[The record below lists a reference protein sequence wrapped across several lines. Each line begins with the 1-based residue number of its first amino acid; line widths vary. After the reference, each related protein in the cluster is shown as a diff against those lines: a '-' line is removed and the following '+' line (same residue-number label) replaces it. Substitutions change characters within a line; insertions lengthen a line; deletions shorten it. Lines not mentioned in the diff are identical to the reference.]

1 MDEEVIN
8 DLYSRAKSKGYSKG
22 REDFVKLLHNDSEV
36 INDSYSY
43 VKSKGYGKDINSFYN
58 LIGKVETEPS
68 TQKKKFVSDSSLED
82 GSSELPKS
90 TKPLSDMPTLDQQ
103 GLESAMA
110 KRQSVPTDMSGT
122 TIFKTDVKAKKTFE
136 RLAKENQKLSAEK
149 KKYGD
154 IFDKQLTTKPKAEE
168 SQYLKDRLSSIDT
181 DLINKTE
188 ESVVPELEYQFGDL
202 GFKFEETGA
211 LGDYVKVTAPNGKTS
226 EISLDNLFSSKSKV
240 QSEILQKFIKENTP
254 AKGLFVLEKTMREQD
269 KKFNSQKQVDESI
282 KGITDDV
289 NVLNAKQKQYI
300 AKKSQF
306 DKELNILG
314 PNATKEQLDLLDQQ
328 RIALNDEMKSL
339 LKEEEKI
346 KQKSG
351 RLSSAVGKYTINKS
365 KQGGWFGG
373 IQDAIARGQG
383 KISAGTSNLMIDI
396 IAETNSNEKMV
407 APEELKKQTL
417 IAAKKLNIQGPA
429 EGQSYK
435 QWRESLSED
444 ENDDIEDE
452 IDDFVKKSM
461 KSNTLPYIRIGAEE
475 IFGDPE
481 TTKQW
486 GDLKKQDFWG
496 GAVLGLAESAPAMI
510 GGAGPAGWAQ
520 RTAQMYAQVSDGLAE
535 EMESNPE
542 FKDVSENEKLA
553 ITLPI
558 GITGAILEEFGL
570 RNIKGSQGLINS
582 LTLKALGKAGK
593 GVTAKTF
600 RELVENE
607 VESAIARGAI
617 TITAAG
623 AAEFETGAAQELAD
637 TSYKALY
644 NEIKGKEMFD
654 TPDSVQDLIENVAV
668 AGAQEAV
675 GGFILGVPTGV
686 SVAYSEK
693 GFLKMDDASFE
704 TFANMANDDKMQ
716 SAYIASL
723 KNKIAQ
729 GELSVSEAKDQLNNY
744 RNSVGLFRQLPDGL
758 TTQEKKEAMNL
769 LKEKRDLE
777 NYIEGK
783 DSALVVKQKNRIA
796 EINDSLTKLS
806 ETNAV
811 QEQSTTEIPVQS
823 ETGISEEVEGRT
835 PEAKP
840 EVITEQVTQGEV
852 TAPQTITNAKPQEI
866 KEPSIVV
873 HATADERGFALNYS
887 EGVEETNIATPT
899 DPRAFTQDATPEQK
913 QEFSKGNAV
922 ITTNEV
928 AENGDKN
935 ISFVSEI
942 EDIGGRAGG
951 TVFDF
956 VIPNGNT
963 ATAEGIKEIYDS
975 VRKDLKGKE
984 LVNETVKQVKEYI
997 NSNKPSEEI
1006 DLNLNA
1012 DEKINE
1018 LFNDENRFQADY
1030 AENKVDYFETEDATK
1045 KGFEK
1050 YNNYLNLTD
1059 PLKEYFKGGGV
1070 IYNGKKSMYLDAEKT
1085 NPISLDEIAELYH
1098 KAKSD
1103 NSNPELVQAVEKGLN
1118 SISNIEEN
1126 AYRYNEYLNKIK
1138 QEVSSKIQPTTQTQ
1152 ENETRQQPTV
1162 QPESTGDRTRRT
1174 DSREIAPLEGSPTI
1188 SGATGPD
1195 PQLVTVAEQYA
1206 ADNGIDLKR
1215 QSEYVEVD
1223 EERAQRIAQAY
1234 EEMAHD
1240 PQNPKVKEA
1249 YAELIKQTI
1258 AQYQALVDAG
1268 YKFWFMDL
1276 NIPSNVEYAESP
1288 YNAMRD
1294 LRQNKEMGVF
1304 PTTDGFGTSELD
1316 VNDNPLLAETG
1327 FEWPVGGLDGPKMP
1341 VLANDLFR
1349 AVHDAFGHGLE
1360 GAGFRARGE
1369 ENAWQAHIRL
1379 FTGPAKGAITS
1390 ETRGQNSWL
1399 NYGPQGENNKTAKV
1413 EDTVFAD
1420 QKTGLMPEWTWTEGL
1435 AGDME
1440 AEAEIA
1446 EALSQELNEKDLP
1459 GYDRAMS
1466 EVEGI
1471 VQKSKQRK
1479 VSESKIFDNV
1489 MSYVTGSKI
1498 YEDATDVQRE
1508 ALVRDVRKRFGLKE
1522 KVAPSVNKLF
1532 GKIKDVKKV
1541 TMTEKAALIKQI
1553 KDRIKGA
1560 KDVIKKQKEI
1570 ASQIADEV
1578 KELRTKGK
1586 ITVNQAANII
1596 SKFSKVN
1603 LLNETSVSNFV
1614 DYISKVFA
1622 DAEYDNKINIAKS
1635 KLAKAKQNIVT
1646 KLGIANGLVLPLQ
1659 KLFSIN
1665 PTLIPEK
1672 SLNRYLELL
1681 DIFSARQQVLNLE
1694 EKSVVTKDV
1703 QDILDEINN
1712 EQSLSDELAD
1722 RFEASENKVFK
1733 DDVLDYAA
1741 SVKNMLKNGE
1751 IDEKEAELMTK
1762 YKDRIVEK
1770 EERAK
1775 MTEEEIEAEKEILT
1789 KEIKKATVN
1798 PNGLPTRDEKELAK
1812 RFSRLI
1818 KGDAIKELTN
1828 TELKNVLKLIDN
1840 INNNYLPHYTQLM
1853 VEKMNDINNSKK
1865 LENSVE
1871 KSKPLTISKLYSEVK
1886 SLFTKKDAILEM
1898 IRRNPLF
1905 YIDQVLGDFKTKD
1918 IFNSILEKV
1927 AEGESNFTADF
1938 KKVKEKLSDAQDKVA
1953 KSFKLD
1959 ANKVLES
1966 SFKMMTY
1973 AIQLEYDSNVGNK
1986 EVNPA
1991 AEYLKA
1997 TIKHINDGKSQFG
2010 ERDAEVLQKILD
2022 DYSDSEGNI
2031 DNEKL
2036 YNSFNSA
2043 EKNAIKTV
2051 REVNESLTEKAE
2063 YTAAIIRGQKI
2074 NPLTNYI
2081 HLNVLHEHKPSDLTS
2096 GASFIDSYNNS
2107 IRPSTKAKSLIERT
2121 GKVSPLNFDIFSSAE
2136 KGAKFV
2142 LMDYNLTEPIRT
2154 ARKTINRTISNL
2166 EKNGKMSKKNRQV
2179 INAINAAVEE
2189 SIDNLLVNAYTST
2202 SVVDDA
2208 VNYIS
2213 KQGYRSVLAGTG
2225 RFVSEFL
2232 SNVGFIIISDPNTF
2246 TEGIKN
2252 RGIIMS
2258 ADAPQIMQNVNS
2270 KETNRIFPSDMLSGR
2285 MIDTSVLN
2293 QASGVKGG
2301 TTKNA
2306 VLNRLEQFWNRTGK
2320 KYKNGVELTADFLI
2334 STPDKIIMRP
2344 IWFGSFANQFEKIT
2358 GKKVDFKKIAE
2369 NDEAYMEENR
2379 EAIDQAK
2386 NIADERSVITGASSN
2401 AFTGIL
2407 KGTVKPDQS
2416 TTVKAFNNFNN
2427 FMSKFLI
2434 YEYVTART
2442 GIYAAMGNGSLTR
2455 KQGAALLGAVTTR
2468 MTVYSLLT
2476 KALGAGIIGLLF
2488 DDEEE
2493 EDKAIEKTAGQ
2504 ALASTFTSLIL
2515 GRDFGNAPKTLI
2527 NYGVERMNEEY
2538 LQALREGDYDP
2549 YKDSLQY
2556 TALPVSQ
2563 KGKQISIDDL
2573 ITRMSGSFGPAANT
2587 ANLVLKKM
2595 YEPEKKEADAI
2606 ERSEKEK
2613 NIRVPLEIAGNLGF
2627 VPLYKEIR
2635 QTVMKDIYEDL
2646 QNPML
2651 RIERLKKTNPELYER
2666 FKKLQAKGLDKKFQ
2680 AELEERR
2687 KRMEERLKKKIEEQ
2701 AKKD

>member
-110 KRQSVPTDMSGT
+110 KRQSAPTDMSGT

-823 ETGISEEVEGRT
+823 ETGVSEEVEGRT
-835 PEAKP
+835 PEAEP
-840 EVITEQVTQGEV
+840 EVVTEQVTEEEVVQPEAVTEQVVEEEVKDFDLNLPENKDNIVVSESEDGFTLVDSETNNPIEVLNENAGQESIGLSKPYATEVEAQTRLEELKAEPEVLAEQVAEETQAEV
-852 TAPQTITNAKPQEI
+852 TAPQTIIEEQAP
-866 KEPSIVV
+866 
-873 HATADERGFALNYS
+873 
-887 EGVEETNIATPT
+887 VEEVAVVEEAPVVE
-899 DPRAFTQDATPEQK
+899 TQQ
-913 QEFSKGNAV
+913 
-922 ITTNEV
+922 
-928 AENGDKN
+928 
-935 ISFVSEI
+935 
-942 EDIGGRAGG
+942 
-951 TVFDF
+951 
-956 VIPNGNT
+956 
-963 ATAEGIKEIYDS
+963 
-975 VRKDLKGKE
+975 
-984 LVNETVKQVKEYI
+984 
-997 NSNKPSEEI
+997 
-1006 DLNLNA
+1006 
-1012 DEKINE
+1012 
-1018 LFNDENRFQADY
+1018 
-1030 AENKVDYFETEDATK
+1030 
-1045 KGFEK
+1045 
-1050 YNNYLNLTD
+1050 
-1059 PLKEYFKGGGV
+1059 
-1070 IYNGKKSMYLDAEKT
+1070 
-1085 NPISLDEIAELYH
+1085 
-1098 KAKSD
+1098 
-1103 NSNPELVQAVEKGLN
+1103 
-1118 SISNIEEN
+1118 
-1126 AYRYNEYLNKIK
+1126 
-1138 QEVSSKIQPTTQTQ
+1138 
-1152 ENETRQQPTV
+1152 
-1162 QPESTGDRTRRT
+1162 
-1174 DSREIAPLEGSPTI
+1174 
-1188 SGATGPD
+1188 
-1195 PQLVTVAEQYA
+1195 
-1206 ADNGIDLKR
+1206 
-1215 QSEYVEVD
+1215 
-1223 EERAQRIAQAY
+1223 
-1234 EEMAHD
+1234 
-1240 PQNPKVKEA
+1240 
-1249 YAELIKQTI
+1249 
-1258 AQYQALVDAG
+1258 
-1268 YKFWFMDL
+1268 
-1276 NIPSNVEYAESP
+1276 
-1288 YNAMRD
+1288 
-1294 LRQNKEMGVF
+1294 
-1304 PTTDGFGTSELD
+1304 
-1316 VNDNPLLAETG
+1316 
-1327 FEWPVGGLDGPKMP
+1327 
-1341 VLANDLFR
+1341 
-1349 AVHDAFGHGLE
+1349 
-1360 GAGFRARGE
+1360 
-1369 ENAWQAHIRL
+1369 
-1379 FTGPAKGAITS
+1379 
-1390 ETRGQNSWL
+1390 
-1399 NYGPQGENNKTAKV
+1399 
-1413 EDTVFAD
+1413 
-1420 QKTGLMPEWTWTEGL
+1420 
-1435 AGDME
+1435 
-1440 AEAEIA
+1440 
-1446 EALSQELNEKDLP
+1446 LNEQDLP
-1459 GYDRAMS
+1459 GYDRTMS

-1522 KVAPSVNKLF
+1522 KAAPSVNKLF

-1541 TMTEKAALIKQI
+1541 TITEKAALIKQI
-1553 KDRIKGA
+1553 KDRAKGA
-1560 KDVIKKQKEI
+1560 RESVQAWKKQSEEF
-1570 ASQIADEV
+1570 A
-1578 KELRTKGK
+1578 KELDDLVKVGK
-1586 ITVNQAANII
+1586 ITNTQVGII
-1596 SKFSKVN
+1596 LKRFSKVN
-1603 LLNETSVSNFV
+1603 IFSEKSMNRFTDYMVKVFNDSNYKNKLTKARDVLSSLKKLSKDQTKNADLRAVASEFIKIDPSFVENIDEYNDIANKLKTAVDGSKIRKSTTKFAETVNAEDVISYVEKTLVDQESKIREESIQELQDLLGV
-1614 DYISKVFA
+1614 DASEFSAEEINTLLESDKDISK
-1622 DAEYDNKINIAKS
+1622 D
-1635 KLAKAKQNIVT
+1635 
-1646 KLGIANGLVLPLQ
+1646 
-1659 KLFSIN
+1659 
-1665 PTLIPEK
+1665 
-1672 SLNRYLELL
+1672 
-1681 DIFSARQQVLNLE
+1681 
-1694 EKSVVTKDV
+1694 
-1703 QDILDEINN
+1703 
-1712 EQSLSDELAD
+1712 
-1722 RFEASENKVFK
+1722 
-1733 DDVLDYAA
+1733 
-1741 SVKNMLKNGE
+1741 
-1751 IDEKEAELMTK
+1751 DEK
-1762 YKDRIVEK
+1762 IV
-1770 EERAK
+1770 RAS
-1775 MTEEEIEAEKEILT
+1775 
-1789 KEIKKATVN
+1789 IKKAFDIYSTVIKEMLST
-1798 PNGLPTRDEKELAK
+1798 GLDPFTEEDITFTKEQKELIERFMKIDPDKITDAK
-1812 RFSRLI
+1812 EALRAVDSLINFIQNKSTAGMLKSIAQYEGIEGGEQAVSEGLKATRLRKYWSTRLGLGLGEQI
-1818 KGDAIKELTN
+1818 TSLPVLFDKMFKGVTRALRVEELIGMSD
-1828 TELKNVLKLIDN
+1828 L
-1840 INNNYLPHYTQLM
+1840 
-1853 VEKMNDINNSKK
+1853 INNSSKK
-1865 LENSVE
+1865 E
-1871 KSKPLTISKLYSEVK
+1871 SESNRIVK
-1886 SLFTKKDAILEM
+1886 EYVNK
-1898 IRRNPLF
+1898 F
-1905 YIDQVLGDFKTKD
+1905 YKTKA
-1918 IFNSILEKV
+1918 N
-1927 AEGESNFTADF
+1927 GE
-1938 KKVKEKLSDAQDKVA
+1938 
-1953 KSFKLD
+1953 
-1959 ANKVLES
+1959 
-1966 SFKMMTY
+1966 
-1973 AIQLEYDSNVGNK
+1973 
-1986 EVNPA
+1986 
-1991 AEYLKA
+1991 
-1997 TIKHINDGKSQFG
+1997 
-2010 ERDAEVLQKILD
+2010 
-2022 DYSDSEGNI
+2022 
-2031 DNEKL
+2031 
-2036 YNSFNSA
+2036 SFNSA
-2043 EKNAIKTV
+2043 
-2051 REVNESLTEKAE
+2051 
-2063 YTAAIIRGQKI
+2063 
-2074 NPLTNYI
+2074 
-2081 HLNVLHEHKPSDLTS
+2081 
-2096 GASFIDSYNNS
+2096 YND
-2107 IRPSTKAKSLIERT
+2107 IERGVFAHIFRNVIGPESRMKEVFSKRKQEVLDAIDLLSKRGNDSEKEIAQLLQKVYDKILDGSENIQDVI
-2121 GKVSPLNFDIFSSAE
+2121 GKTDANNVKAVE
-2136 KGAKFV
+2136 HWVK
-2142 LMDYNLTEPIRT
+2142 EW
-2154 ARKTINRTISNL
+2154 SNKYDSL
-2166 EKNGKMSKKNRQV
+2166 ADL
-2179 INAINAAVEE
+2179 AINFYNKVLGR
-2189 SIDNLLVNAYTST
+2189 DL
-2202 SVVDDA
+2202 
-2208 VNYIS
+2208 NY
-2213 KQGYRSVLAGTG
+2213 
-2225 RFVSEFL
+2225 
-2232 SNVGFIIISDPNTF
+2232 
-2246 TEGIKN
+2246 
-2252 RGIIMS
+2252 
-2258 ADAPQIMQNVNS
+2258 
-2270 KETNRIFPSDMLSGR
+2270 
-2285 MIDTSVLN
+2285 
-2293 QASGVKGG
+2293 
-2301 TTKNA
+2301 
-2306 VLNRLEQFWNRTGK
+2306 
-2320 KYKNGVELTADFLI
+2320 
-2334 STPDKIIMRP
+2334 TPDKIKKLQDKMQDIDLEDIQSQFFANTDEILYDKKSGSLMDKQENRSIP
-2344 IWFGSFANQFEKIT
+2344 KDMYVDFSFDKKNANAMNDALADLYTAFDVAKVGSFLKSKEFRKVFPSAKDANLIDKRI
-2358 GKKVDFKKIAE
+2358 KKFVRLTRKKTPFTNQDISNLLKAANKLAKLGVAASLASPAQPFKQTIPVMFSTAMS
-2369 NDEAYMEENR
+2369 AG
-2379 EAIDQAK
+2379 
-2386 NIADERSVITGASSN
+2386 SVGL
-2401 AFTGIL
+2401 GI
-2407 KGTVKPDQS
+2407 
-2416 TTVKAFNNFNN
+2416 AFNKNFNN
-2427 FMSKFLI
+2427 WLDNLGFAISNRGVEAQAEIESLNKLLEKAADMPLDKALKFIERTNDKALKVLLVNFDVWIARASFKAYYEQYLKNKGLYETTETVQTESGERTVIEKGIDYSKHEVNKEAANYAQRMVDRQQNISNPELAGDLFTSEDAAKKAFVKMLMPFSSFRTNQSARLGADLSTL
-2434 YEYVTART
+2434 EYWNTSTKEDKVIALRSIA
-2442 GIYAAMGNGSLTR
+2442 GYVLEAAAYRSL
-2455 KQGAALLGAVTTR
+2455 QIGFALLTYSAAKAIMGA
-2468 MTVYSLLT
+2468 
-2476 KALGAGIIGLLF
+2476 

-2493 EDKAIEKTAGQ
+2493 DKKYVENLLTGSGQ
-2504 ALASTFTSLIL
+2504 SFMTDTFSPIPLADPFMQDAMAFSAEEIQSLMEIPEEERKRLFPSQEQSALKIFGTYGIPLQKAKDIYSL
-2515 GRDFGNAPKTLI
+2515 GRLAYTQKYTDK
-2527 NYGVERMNEEY
+2527 YGKE
-2538 LQALREGDYDP
+2538 
-2549 YKDSLQY
+2549 
-2556 TALPVSQ
+2556 
-2563 KGKQISIDDL
+2563 KQISKEESDKLKILIGPLFAASVMGVGSPDMTSIANKSIKMAKKSNKIDMEL
-2573 ITRMSGSFGPAANT
+2573 
-2587 ANLVLKKM
+2587 
-2595 YEPEKKEADAI
+2595 
-2606 ERSEKEK
+2606 
-2613 NIRVPLEIAGNLGF
+2613 
-2627 VPLYKEIR
+2627 
-2635 QTVMKDIYEDL
+2635 
-2646 QNPML
+2646 
-2651 RIERLKKTNPELYER
+2651 LKKTNPKLYER
-2666 FKKLQAKGLDKKFQ
+2666 FKKLQAKSLDKEFQ
-2680 AELEERR
+2680 AKLEERR
-2687 KRMEERLKKKIEEQ
+2687 KRMEERLKKKIEER

>member
-8 DLYSRAKSKGYSKG
+8 DLYSRAKSKGYSKS

-110 KRQSVPTDMSGT
+110 KRQSAPTDMSGT

-240 QSEILQKFIKENTP
+240 QSEILQKFIKENAP

-823 ETGISEEVEGRT
+823 ETGVSETMEGRT

-840 EVITEQVTQGEV
+840 EVITEPSAQGEVTQTIIENIKNDFENNNLNNIELTPTREGFDGDFLNDYEFLAQGSEHTVYRSKDGKTVIKIGEPYGSNDGFMPRVEDAISINNLIGDNSLELIGYYEYNGVTNPVYQQNYIDGTTLTQEEAAAHLESKGFTNLGNDKFAIKVGDKIFEISDTSDNFIRDNNGNISAIDAGIREINESDLTESQKQKVAEPEVLAEQVAEETQAEV
-852 TAPQTITNAKPQEI
+852 TAPQTIIEEQAPVEAAA
-866 KEPSIVV
+866 PV
-873 HATADERGFALNYS
+873 
-887 EGVEETNIATPT
+887 VEEAPVVE
-899 DPRAFTQDATPEQK
+899 TQQ
-913 QEFSKGNAV
+913 
-922 ITTNEV
+922 
-928 AENGDKN
+928 
-935 ISFVSEI
+935 
-942 EDIGGRAGG
+942 
-951 TVFDF
+951 
-956 VIPNGNT
+956 
-963 ATAEGIKEIYDS
+963 
-975 VRKDLKGKE
+975 
-984 LVNETVKQVKEYI
+984 
-997 NSNKPSEEI
+997 
-1006 DLNLNA
+1006 
-1012 DEKINE
+1012 
-1018 LFNDENRFQADY
+1018 
-1030 AENKVDYFETEDATK
+1030 
-1045 KGFEK
+1045 
-1050 YNNYLNLTD
+1050 
-1059 PLKEYFKGGGV
+1059 
-1070 IYNGKKSMYLDAEKT
+1070 
-1085 NPISLDEIAELYH
+1085 
-1098 KAKSD
+1098 
-1103 NSNPELVQAVEKGLN
+1103 
-1118 SISNIEEN
+1118 
-1126 AYRYNEYLNKIK
+1126 
-1138 QEVSSKIQPTTQTQ
+1138 
-1152 ENETRQQPTV
+1152 
-1162 QPESTGDRTRRT
+1162 
-1174 DSREIAPLEGSPTI
+1174 
-1188 SGATGPD
+1188 
-1195 PQLVTVAEQYA
+1195 
-1206 ADNGIDLKR
+1206 
-1215 QSEYVEVD
+1215 
-1223 EERAQRIAQAY
+1223 
-1234 EEMAHD
+1234 
-1240 PQNPKVKEA
+1240 
-1249 YAELIKQTI
+1249 
-1258 AQYQALVDAG
+1258 
-1268 YKFWFMDL
+1268 
-1276 NIPSNVEYAESP
+1276 
-1288 YNAMRD
+1288 
-1294 LRQNKEMGVF
+1294 
-1304 PTTDGFGTSELD
+1304 
-1316 VNDNPLLAETG
+1316 
-1327 FEWPVGGLDGPKMP
+1327 
-1341 VLANDLFR
+1341 
-1349 AVHDAFGHGLE
+1349 
-1360 GAGFRARGE
+1360 
-1369 ENAWQAHIRL
+1369 
-1379 FTGPAKGAITS
+1379 
-1390 ETRGQNSWL
+1390 
-1399 NYGPQGENNKTAKV
+1399 
-1413 EDTVFAD
+1413 
-1420 QKTGLMPEWTWTEGL
+1420 
-1435 AGDME
+1435 
-1440 AEAEIA
+1440 
-1446 EALSQELNEKDLP
+1446 LNEKDLP
-1459 GYDRAMS
+1459 GYDRTMS

-1479 VSESKIFDNV
+1479 VSGPKMLDNV

-1508 ALVRDVRKRFGLKE
+1508 ALVRDIRKRFGLKE
-1522 KVAPSVNKLF
+1522 KAAPSVNKLF
-1532 GKIKDVKKV
+1532 GKIKDVTKV
-1541 TMTEKAALIKQI
+1541 TMSEKTALIKQI
-1553 KDRIKGA
+1553 KDRAKGA
-1560 KDVIKKQKEI
+1560 RESVQAWKKQSEEF
-1570 ASQIADEV
+1570 A
-1578 KELRTKGK
+1578 KELNDLVKAGK
-1586 ITVNQAANII
+1586 ITNTQVGII
-1596 SKFSKVN
+1596 LKRFSKVN
-1603 LLNETSVSNFV
+1603 IFSEKSMNRFTDYMVKVFNDSNYKNKLTKARDVLSSLKKLSKDQTKNADLRAVASEFIKIDPSFVENIDEYNDIANKLKTAVDGSKIRKSTTKFAETVNAEDVISYVEKTLVDQESKIREESIQELQDLFGVDASEFSAEEINTLLES
-1614 DYISKVFA
+1614 DKDISK
-1622 DAEYDNKINIAKS
+1622 D
-1635 KLAKAKQNIVT
+1635 
-1646 KLGIANGLVLPLQ
+1646 
-1659 KLFSIN
+1659 
-1665 PTLIPEK
+1665 
-1672 SLNRYLELL
+1672 
-1681 DIFSARQQVLNLE
+1681 
-1694 EKSVVTKDV
+1694 
-1703 QDILDEINN
+1703 
-1712 EQSLSDELAD
+1712 
-1722 RFEASENKVFK
+1722 
-1733 DDVLDYAA
+1733 
-1741 SVKNMLKNGE
+1741 
-1751 IDEKEAELMTK
+1751 DEK
-1762 YKDRIVEK
+1762 IV
-1770 EERAK
+1770 RAS
-1775 MTEEEIEAEKEILT
+1775 
-1789 KEIKKATVN
+1789 IKKAFDIYSTVIKEMLST
-1798 PNGLPTRDEKELAK
+1798 GLDPFTEEDITFTKEQKELIERFMKIDPDKITDAK
-1812 RFSRLI
+1812 EALRAVDSLINFIQNKSTAGMLKSIAQYEGIEGGEQAVSEGLKATRLRKYWSTRLGLGLGEQI
-1818 KGDAIKELTN
+1818 TSLPVLFDKMFKGVTRALRVEELIGMSD
-1828 TELKNVLKLIDN
+1828 L
-1840 INNNYLPHYTQLM
+1840 
-1853 VEKMNDINNSKK
+1853 INNSSKK
-1865 LENSVE
+1865 E
-1871 KSKPLTISKLYSEVK
+1871 SESNRIVK
-1886 SLFTKKDAILEM
+1886 EYVNK
-1898 IRRNPLF
+1898 F
-1905 YIDQVLGDFKTKD
+1905 YKTKA
-1918 IFNSILEKV
+1918 N
-1927 AEGESNFTADF
+1927 GE
-1938 KKVKEKLSDAQDKVA
+1938 
-1953 KSFKLD
+1953 
-1959 ANKVLES
+1959 
-1966 SFKMMTY
+1966 
-1973 AIQLEYDSNVGNK
+1973 
-1986 EVNPA
+1986 
-1991 AEYLKA
+1991 
-1997 TIKHINDGKSQFG
+1997 
-2010 ERDAEVLQKILD
+2010 
-2022 DYSDSEGNI
+2022 
-2031 DNEKL
+2031 
-2036 YNSFNSA
+2036 SFNSA
-2043 EKNAIKTV
+2043 
-2051 REVNESLTEKAE
+2051 
-2063 YTAAIIRGQKI
+2063 
-2074 NPLTNYI
+2074 
-2081 HLNVLHEHKPSDLTS
+2081 
-2096 GASFIDSYNNS
+2096 YND
-2107 IRPSTKAKSLIERT
+2107 IERGVFAHIFRNVIGPESRMKEVFSKRKQEVLDAIDLLSKRGNDSEKEIAQLLQKVYDKILDGSENIQDVI
-2121 GKVSPLNFDIFSSAE
+2121 GKTDANNVKAVE
-2136 KGAKFV
+2136 HWVK
-2142 LMDYNLTEPIRT
+2142 EW
-2154 ARKTINRTISNL
+2154 SNKYDSL
-2166 EKNGKMSKKNRQV
+2166 ADL
-2179 INAINAAVEE
+2179 AINFYNKVLGR
-2189 SIDNLLVNAYTST
+2189 DL
-2202 SVVDDA
+2202 
-2208 VNYIS
+2208 NY
-2213 KQGYRSVLAGTG
+2213 
-2225 RFVSEFL
+2225 
-2232 SNVGFIIISDPNTF
+2232 
-2246 TEGIKN
+2246 
-2252 RGIIMS
+2252 
-2258 ADAPQIMQNVNS
+2258 
-2270 KETNRIFPSDMLSGR
+2270 
-2285 MIDTSVLN
+2285 
-2293 QASGVKGG
+2293 
-2301 TTKNA
+2301 
-2306 VLNRLEQFWNRTGK
+2306 
-2320 KYKNGVELTADFLI
+2320 
-2334 STPDKIIMRP
+2334 TPDKIKKLQDKMQDIDLEDIQSQFFANTDEILYDKKSGSLMDKQENRSIP
-2344 IWFGSFANQFEKIT
+2344 KDMYVDFSFDKKNANAMNDALADLYTAFDVAKVGSFLKSKEFRKVFPSAKDANLIDKRI
-2358 GKKVDFKKIAE
+2358 KKFVRLTRKKTPFTNQDISNLLKAANKLAKLGVAASLASPAQPFKQTIPVMFSTAMS
-2369 NDEAYMEENR
+2369 AG
-2379 EAIDQAK
+2379 
-2386 NIADERSVITGASSN
+2386 SVGL
-2401 AFTGIL
+2401 GI
-2407 KGTVKPDQS
+2407 
-2416 TTVKAFNNFNN
+2416 AFNKNFNN
-2427 FMSKFLI
+2427 WLDNLGFAISNRGVEAQAEIESLNKLLEKAADMPLDKALKFI
-2434 YEYVTART
+2434 ERT
-2442 GIYAAMGNGSLTR
+2442 NDKAL
-2455 KQGAALLGAVTTR
+2455 KALLVNFDVWIARASFKAYYEQYLKNKGLYETTETVQTESGERTVIEKGIDYSKHEVNKEAANYAQRMVDRQQNISNPELAGDLFTSEDAAKKAFVKMLMPFSSFRTNQSARLGADLSTLEYWNTSTKEDKVIALR
-2468 MTVYSLLT
+2468 SIAGYVLEAAAYRSLQIGFALLT
-2476 KALGAGIIGLLF
+2476 YSAAKAIMGA

-2493 EDKAIEKTAGQ
+2493 DKKYVENLLTGSGQ
-2504 ALASTFTSLIL
+2504 SFMTDTFSPIPLADPFMQDAMAFSAEEIQSLMEIPEEERKRLFPSQEQSALKIFGTYGIPLQKAKDIYSL
-2515 GRDFGNAPKTLI
+2515 GRLAYTQKYTDK
-2527 NYGVERMNEEY
+2527 YGKE
-2538 LQALREGDYDP
+2538 
-2549 YKDSLQY
+2549 
-2556 TALPVSQ
+2556 
-2563 KGKQISIDDL
+2563 KQISKEESDKLKILIGPLFAASVMGVGSPDMTSIANKSIKMAKKSNKIDMEL
-2573 ITRMSGSFGPAANT
+2573 
-2587 ANLVLKKM
+2587 
-2595 YEPEKKEADAI
+2595 
-2606 ERSEKEK
+2606 
-2613 NIRVPLEIAGNLGF
+2613 
-2627 VPLYKEIR
+2627 
-2635 QTVMKDIYEDL
+2635 
-2646 QNPML
+2646 
-2651 RIERLKKTNPELYER
+2651 LKKTNPELYER

-2687 KRMEERLKKKIEEQ
+2687 KRMEERLKKKIEER
-2701 AKKD
+2701 AKKN